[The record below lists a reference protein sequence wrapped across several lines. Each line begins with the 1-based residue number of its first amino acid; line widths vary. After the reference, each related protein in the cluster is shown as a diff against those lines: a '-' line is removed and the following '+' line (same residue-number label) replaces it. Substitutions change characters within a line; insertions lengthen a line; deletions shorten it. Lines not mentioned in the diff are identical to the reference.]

1 MVLFD
6 TLRASRQ
13 LQEAGFE
20 APKADAIVTAF
31 AEDVGERVATKVD
44 LAALRS
50 DLERTEERLRAE
62 IAAVRGDLAQTEERL
77 RGEIA
82 QTEHRVVNRMYLTMG
97 GLGGFLTAVIALAT
111 TVIVAL
117 G

>member
-6 TLRASRQ
+6 TLRASQR

-50 DLERTEERLRAE
+50 DLERTEERLH
-62 IAAVRGDLAQTEERL
+62 G
-77 RGEIA
+77 
-82 QTEHRVVNRMYLTMG
+82 
-97 GLGGFLTAVIALAT
+97 
-111 TVIVAL
+111 
-117 G
+117 